1 MLYIGKFDP
10 QKPYNAVYYD
20 GTSKNYYVK
29 RFLVE
34 LKTERNKV
42 PIVTEHKDSKLAIFS
57 DAKEAF
63 VKFHFLK
70 GKEKE
75 KLETEVN
82 LSEMIDVKGWKALG
96 NRLSQHLV
104 TGKLEE
110 VVKVV
115 EPEVVEEV
123 KPTAT
128 IEWDIQPS
136 EIAKKKGQ
144 QGDLF

>member
-1 MLYIGKFDP
+1 M
-10 QKPYNAVYYD
+10 
-20 GTSKNYYVK
+20 
-29 RFLVE
+29 
-34 LKTERNKV
+34 
-42 PIVTEHKDSKLAIFS
+42 
-57 DAKEAF
+57 
-63 VKFHFLK
+63 
-70 GKEKE
+70 
-75 KLETEVN
+75 ETEVN
-82 LSEMIDVKGWKALG
+82 LAEMIDVKGWKALG

-115 EPEVVEEV
+115 EPEIVEEV
-123 KPTAT
+123 KPATT